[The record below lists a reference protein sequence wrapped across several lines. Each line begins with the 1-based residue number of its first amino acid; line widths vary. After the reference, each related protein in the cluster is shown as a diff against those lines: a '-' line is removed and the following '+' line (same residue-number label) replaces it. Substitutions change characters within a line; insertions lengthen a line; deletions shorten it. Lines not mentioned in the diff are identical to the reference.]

1 MITLKE
7 LEMRKTL
14 NKTRGMRGFTL
25 LEMMVVIMIIGIL
38 STSLVV
44 MVPEFIDRA
53 QMTASE
59 KNMRDIYAAMLMYQ
73 EDHNGSWPRDDG
85 QRFFLR
91 LWKDRYLDRTEK
103 NAQKFFSPRD
113 SFNNYIP
120 EGVSVEEYLDD
131 WDNIGPGSTSY
142 AGFNTGGDRLL
153 RRKLVKNPGN
163 TVILSDAYLV
173 HRNAVVYMT
182 ADGATHRLLMA
193 DLAERVGMEL
203 DELLEMGIE
212 PGPGCIAEELRMVTN
227 D

>member
-7 LEMRKTL
+7 LNSPTSD
-14 NKTRGMRGFTL
+14 RGPLRNQGFTL

-53 QMTASE
+53 QMAASE
-59 KNMRDIYAAMLMYQ
+59 KNMRDVYAGMLMYQ

-113 SFNNYIP
+113 GFNNYIP

-131 WDNIGPGSTSY
+131 WDNIGPSTTSY
-142 AGFNTGGDRLL
+142 AGFNSGGDRLL
-153 RRKLVKNPGN
+153 RRKLVKDPGN
-163 TVILSDAYLV
+163 TVIMSDAYLV
-173 HRNAVVYMT
+173 HRNSIVYMT
-182 ADGATHRLLMA
+182 ADGATHRLLIA
-193 DLAERVGMEL
+193 DLAERVGMDI
-203 DELLEMGIE
+203 DELLEMGLE
-212 PGPGCIAEELRMVTN
+212 PGPGCIAEELRTVSN

>member
-73 EDHNGSWPRDDG
+73 EDHNGSWPNLG
-85 QRFFLR
+85 TAFLR
-91 LWKDRYLDRTEK
+91 
-103 NAQKFFSPRD
+103 F
-113 SFNNYIP
+113 
-120 EGVSVEEYLDD
+120 
-131 WDNIGPGSTSY
+131 
-142 AGFNTGGDRLL
+142 
-153 RRKLVKNPGN
+153 
-163 TVILSDAYLV
+163 
-173 HRNAVVYMT
+173 
-182 ADGATHRLLMA
+182 
-193 DLAERVGMEL
+193 
-203 DELLEMGIE
+203 
-212 PGPGCIAEELRMVTN
+212 IAETGESSFRREFPPCLRGEPSKKCPAPRSSAGPF
-227 D
+227 

>member
-14 NKTRGMRGFTL
+14 NQTRGKRGFTL

-113 SFNNYIP
+113 SFNNYVP

-193 DLAERVGMEL
+193 DLAERVGMDL